1 MIILQ
6 LTTTEFLGALT
17 LISVLMFAAVLLAYA
32 MGAGSVNVDLE
43 VKRKR
48 SAVESSGFGAP
59 PPSPPPRRPFLRG
72 QISGYQPDCGLQ
84 PATSYPP
91 MPKCKPPGEE

>member
-17 LISVLMFAAVLLAYA
+17 FIAVLMFAAVLLAYA

-43 VKRKR
+43 IKRRVK
-48 SAVESSGFGAP
+48 SPNVE
-59 PPSPPPRRPFLRG
+59 
-72 QISGYQPDCGLQ
+72 ITGYQPFGLPSVSTQ
-84 PATSYPP
+84 IP
-91 MPKCKPPGEE
+91 MPKCKPPREE

>member
-32 MGAGSVNVDLE
+32 MGAGSINVDLE
-43 VKRKR
+43 VKRRVK
-48 SAVESSGFGAP
+48 SPNVE
-59 PPSPPPRRPFLRG
+59 
-72 QISGYQPDCGLQ
+72 ITGYQPFNL
-84 PATSYPP
+84 PRVKSEIPV
-91 MPKCKPPGEE
+91 PKCNPPREE

>member
-6 LTTTEFLGALT
+6 LTTPEFLGALT

-43 VKRKR
+43 VKRR
-48 SAVESSGFGAP
+48 VSSPNIKLVGYQPYVRENVRVQTP
-59 PPSPPPRRPFLRG
+59 PPPPPPR
-72 QISGYQPDCGLQ
+72 
-84 PATSYPP
+84 
-91 MPKCKPPGEE
+91 KPQSTRIIDG

>member
-48 SAVESSGFGAP
+48 NTVESCGFGAP
-59 PPSPPPRRPFLRG
+59 PPAPPPRRQDYCRG
-72 QISGYQPDCGLQ
+72 FPIPPRPPRQPKTRISEGP
-84 PATSYPP
+84 
-91 MPKCKPPGEE
+91 